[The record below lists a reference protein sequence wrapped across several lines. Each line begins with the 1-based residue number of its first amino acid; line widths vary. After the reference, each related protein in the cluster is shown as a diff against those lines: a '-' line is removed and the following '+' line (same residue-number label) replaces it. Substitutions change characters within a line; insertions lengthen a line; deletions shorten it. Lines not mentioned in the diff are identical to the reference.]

1 LFQLINP
8 LWLFAIGGISIPLII
23 HLWNIKKGK
32 TLKIGSISLLGE
44 SSRQSARSLK
54 LIDLLLLF
62 LRCLLLIILALI
74 LAGPLWNSKINTS
87 ANKGWIL
94 IEKQNLKE
102 TSSQFKKEID
112 SLSKLG
118 YEFHFFEPGFQF
130 AKLEDALNQNK
141 SEISAAQLLPY
152 WSLIQLLEDEIP
164 ENTQV
169 FLFTPNLLNRLG
181 TKRPLFTH
189 PIEWKTYTP
198 SDSITNWIEN
208 AWFNESDSI
217 NVTIAASSPNKTT
230 FETVTIDPAS
240 NNSPFEFNIQ
250 NGKASLK
257 FKDKKQG
264 ESLPVT
270 IDTATIRIAI
280 YTDKF
285 KNDARYLKAALSAIK
300 KYTSRKINLTE
311 YSTINIP
318 SGQNIIFWLS
328 ETAIPSKIAPLNLFF
343 KYEKG
348 NIEVINSKLNL
359 SPSMSSIEKEDIK
372 LFKRN
377 AYSENS
383 TGGFSVWEDGFGK
396 PILDLKMENK
406 LSVFHFYSR
415 FNPDWN
421 ELVWSNDFAKALIP
435 IIIPD
440 QDASE
445 IHPSDKRIVR
455 QDQIVPSLK
464 KESDTNAAKNQES
477 QKSLENQFWL
487 ALISIFVVERY
498 LTFRNN
504 LS

>member
-1 LFQLINP
+1 MFQLINP

-62 LRCLLLIILALI
+62 LRCLLLIIVALI

-94 IEKQNLKE
+94 IEKQNLTE
-102 TSSQFKKEID
+102 TSSQFKAEID

-118 YEFHFFEPGFQF
+118 YEFHFFEPGFQY
-130 AKLEDALNQNK
+130 AKLEDALNENK
-141 SEISAAQLLPY
+141 SEIGSEHLLPY
-152 WSLIQLLEDEIP
+152 WSLIKLLEDEIP

-181 TKRPLFTH
+181 TERPLVTH
-189 PIEWKTYTP
+189 PIQWKTYTP
-198 SDSITNWIEN
+198 SDSTATWIEN
-208 AWFNESDSI
+208 AWFNESDSV
-217 NVTIAASSPNKTT
+217 NVTIATSSPNKTT
-230 FETVTIDPAS
+230 FKTIAIDPAS
-240 NNSPFEFNIQ
+240 KNSPFEFNIQ

-257 FKDKKQG
+257 FKNKKQG
-264 ESLPVT
+264 DSLPVT

-285 KNDARYLKAALSAIK
+285 KNDASYLRAAFSAIK
-300 KYTSRKINLTE
+300 KYTYRKIKLTE

-328 ETAIPSKIAPLNLFF
+328 ETAIPPGIVPLNLFF

-348 NIEVINSKLNL
+348 NIEDINSQLSL

-377 AYSENS
+377 AYPENLA
-383 TGGFSVWEDGFGK
+383 GGLPVWEDGFGK
-396 PILDLKMENK
+396 PVLDLQMENK

-440 QDASE
+440 QHSSE

-455 QDQIVPSLK
+455 QDQIVPNFI
-464 KESDTNAAKNQES
+464 KESDTYGVKNQES

-487 ALISIFVVERY
+487 ALISIFVLERY

>member
-1 LFQLINP
+1 MFQLINP

-62 LRCLLLIILALI
+62 LRCLLLIIVALI

-118 YEFHFFEPGFQF
+118 YEFHFFEPGFQY
-130 AKLEDALNQNK
+130 AKLEDALNENK
-141 SEISAAQLLPY
+141 SEIGSEQLLPY
-152 WSLIQLLEDEIP
+152 WSLIKLLEDEIP

-181 TKRPLFTH
+181 TERPLVTH
-189 PIEWKTYTP
+189 PIQWKTYTP
-198 SDSITNWIEN
+198 SDSTATWIEN
-208 AWFNESDSI
+208 AWFNESDSV
-217 NVTIAASSPNKTT
+217 NVTIATSSPNKTT
-230 FETVTIDPAS
+230 FKTIAIDPAS
-240 NNSPFEFNIQ
+240 RNSPFEFNIQ
-250 NGKASLK
+250 NAKASLK
-257 FKDKKQG
+257 FKNKKQG
-264 ESLPVT
+264 DSLPIT

-285 KNDARYLKAALSAIK
+285 KNDASYLRAAFSAIK
-300 KYTSRKINLTE
+300 KYTYRKIKLTE

-328 ETAIPSKIAPLNLFF
+328 ETAIPPGIVPLNLFF

-348 NIEVINSKLNL
+348 NIEDINSQLSL

-377 AYSENS
+377 AYPENLA
-383 TGGFSVWEDGFGK
+383 GGLPVWEDGFGK
-396 PILDLKMENK
+396 PVLDLQMENK

-440 QDASE
+440 QHSSE

-455 QDQIVPSLK
+455 QDQIVPNFI
-464 KESDTNAAKNQES
+464 KESDTYGVKNQES

-487 ALISIFVVERY
+487 ALISIFILERY

>member
-1 LFQLINP
+1 MFQLINP

-62 LRCLLLIILALI
+62 LRCLLLSIVALI

-94 IEKQNLKE
+94 IEKQNLTE
-102 TSSQFKKEID
+102 TSSQFKAEID

-118 YEFHFFEPGFQF
+118 YEFHFFEPGFQY
-130 AKLEDALNQNK
+130 AKLEDALNENK
-141 SEISAAQLLPY
+141 SEIGSEQLLPY
-152 WSLIQLLEDEIP
+152 WSLIKLLEDEIP

-181 TKRPLFTH
+181 TERPLVTH
-189 PIEWKTYTP
+189 PIQWKTYTP
-198 SDSITNWIEN
+198 SDSTATWIEN
-208 AWFNESDSI
+208 AWFNESDSV
-217 NVTIAASSPNKTT
+217 NVTIATSSPNKTT
-230 FETVTIDPAS
+230 FKTIAIDPAS
-240 NNSPFEFNIQ
+240 RNSPFEFNIQ
-250 NGKASLK
+250 NAKASLK
-257 FKDKKQG
+257 FKNKKQG
-264 ESLPVT
+264 DSLPVT

-285 KNDARYLKAALSAIK
+285 KNDASYLRAAFSAIK
-300 KYTSRKINLTE
+300 KYTYRKIKLTE

-328 ETAIPSKIAPLNLFF
+328 ETAIPPGIVPLNLFF

-348 NIEVINSKLNL
+348 NIEDINSQLSL

-377 AYSENS
+377 AYPENLA
-383 TGGFSVWEDGFGK
+383 GGLPVWEDGFGK
-396 PILDLKMENK
+396 PLLDLQMENK

-440 QDASE
+440 QHSSE

-455 QDQIVPSLK
+455 QDQIVPNFI
-464 KESDTNAAKNQES
+464 KESDTYGVKNQES

-487 ALISIFVVERY
+487 ALISIFVLERY